1 MRKINNFEKFLEEMN
16 NPNTPQ
22 GYISS
27 LSNKPKLK
35 PQQTQ
40 QNKNQQQRRPTDEV
54 DDILLNT
61 EEQKQKIIAQKDMIE
76 KGLLNNIR
84 DMEPENQKDVKTQV
98 KEYGDQVKEFDKTV
112 NQIGQLNKKLK
123 DSDKKIRPNPSIKNA
138 RDKNNF

>member
-1 MRKINNFEKFLEEMN
+1 MRKINNFQKFLEEMN

-22 GYISS
+22 GYINS

-35 PQQTQ
+35 TQ
-40 QNKNQQQRRPTDEV
+40 QNKNQQQKPTDEV
-54 DDILLNT
+54 DDILRNT
-61 EEQKQKIIAQKDMIE
+61 EEQKQKIVAQKDMIE

-84 DMEPENQKDVKTQV
+84 NMEPENQKDVKTQV

-123 DSDKKIRPNPSIKNA
+123 DSNKKIKPNPSIKSA